1 MWFPGAVAA
10 IGDVYQGIGNTEED
24 PVLSWAR
31 DYFVGTRQKYTLLT
45 NPVHACKQFGLN
57 YQVTA
62 RNGAKTEEV
71 LGPRAVYI
79 NDGSGWIMA
88 GSFDY
93 PKIQS
98 VLVTVNLTAP
108 TDLMAVAVIPACSK
122 PDVFAFRQ
130 SVQDVLTA
138 DMNTPANEPEPVQE
152 SGTIIYPVY

>member
-1 MWFPGAVAA
+1 
-10 IGDVYQGIGNTEED
+10 
-24 PVLSWAR
+24 
-31 DYFVGTRQKYTLLT
+31 
-45 NPVHACKQFGLN
+45 
-57 YQVTA
+57 
-62 RNGAKTEEV
+62 
-71 LGPRAVYI
+71 
-79 NDGSGWIMA
+79 MA

-138 DMNTPANEPEPVQE
+138 DMDTPANEPEPVQE
-152 SGTIIYPVY
+152 SGTVY